1 MAYPGARENVE
12 YLKYVEQWSLG
23 EGEFATQPKMSKE
36 EWRKRMKGEEKPDKK
51 GDKST
56 ERRSIIL
63 GES

>member
-1 MAYPGARENVE
+1 MAYPGERENVE

-36 EWRKRMKGEEKPDKK
+36 EWRKRMKGEKNPDKPDKP
-51 GDKST
+51 T

>member
-1 MAYPGARENVE
+1 MAYPGERENIE

-23 EGEFATQPKMSKE
+23 EGEFATQPKMSKD
-36 EWRKRMKGEEKPDKK
+36 EWRKRMKGEKKPEPSDK
-51 GDKST
+51 T